1 MNRKLFLSLA
11 ALGLALSPFTVLA
24 ADEAAKPLT
33 VEKSTQKGMVSGG
46 RVEQVTATVTAIDAP
61 NRLVTLKGKKETD
74 TIKMG
79 PEVKNF
85 DQIKVG
91 DVVRVTVS
99 QGVVLS
105 LQAPGAKAVEPTVSA
120 SGQAAPIG
128 ARPAGDV
135 KVGIKGT
142 VTVAKID
149 MKSRVV
155 TLESA
160 EGRRFKVK
168 AGQEVAIEKLKIG
181 DKVLAEYTEGVAIAV
196 EPAPAK
202 KAKKSSAK

>member
-11 ALGLALSPFTVLA
+11 ALGLALSPAAFA
-24 ADEAAKPLT
+24 ADDAAKPLT
-33 VEKSTQKGMVSGG
+33 VEKSTQKGMVAGG

-79 PEVKNF
+79 PEVVNF

-91 DVVRVTVS
+91 DVVKVTVS

-105 LQAPGAKAVEPTVSA
+105 LQAPGAKAVEPSVTA
-120 SGQAAPIG
+120 TGEAAAVG
-128 ARPAGDV
+128 AKPAGDI
-135 KVGIKGT
+135 KVGLKGT
-142 VTVAKID
+142 VTVTKID
-149 MKSRVV
+149 MKTRLV
-155 TLESA
+155 TLTGQ
-160 EGRRFKVK
+160 EGRSYKVK
-168 AGQEVAIEKLKIG
+168 AAKDVQIDKLKVG
-181 DKVLAEYTEGVAIAV
+181 DKVLAEYTESVGIAV
-196 EPAPAK
+196 TPAPK

>member
-79 PEVKNF
+79 PEVVNF

-91 DVVRVTVS
+91 DVVKVTVS

-105 LQAPGAKAVEPTVSA
+105 LQAPGAKAVAPAVTATGE
-120 SGQAAPIG
+120 AAPVG
-128 ARPAGDV
+128 AKPAGEV
-135 KVGIKGT
+135 TVGLKGT
-142 VTVAKID
+142 VTVSKID
-149 MKSRVV
+149 MKTRMV
-155 TLESA
+155 TLTGP
-160 EGRRFKVK
+160 EGRNFKVK
-168 AGQEVAIEKLKIG
+168 AGKDVAIDKLKVG
-181 DKVLAEYTEGVAIAV
+181 DKVLAEYTESVGIAV
-196 EPAPAK
+196 TPAPAK

>member
-11 ALGLALSPFTVLA
+11 ALGLALSPAVILA

-33 VEKSTQKGMVSGG
+33 VHSSTEKGMVSGG
-46 RVEQVTATVTAIDAP
+46 RVEQVTATVTAVDAP

-91 DVVRVTVS
+91 DIVRVTVS

-105 LQAPGAKAVEPTVSA
+105 LQAPGAKPVEPTVTA
-120 SGQAAPIG
+120 SGEAAPIG
-128 ARPAGDV
+128 AKPAGDV

-149 MKSRVV
+149 MKSRIV

-160 EGRRFKVK
+160 EGRKFKVK

>member
-46 RVEQVTATVTAIDAP
+46 RVEQVTATVTAVDAP

-105 LQAPGAKAVEPTVSA
+105 LQAPGAKAVEPTVTA
-120 SGQAAPIG
+120 TGEAAAPG
-128 ARPAGDV
+128 AKPAGEV

-142 VTVAKID
+142 VTVTKID
-149 MKSRVV
+149 MKSRLV
-155 TLESA
+155 TLEGP
-160 EGRRFKVK
+160 EGRKFKVQAAK
-168 AGQEVAIEKLKIG
+168 DVAIDKLKVG
-181 DKVLAEYTEGVAIAV
+181 DKVLAEYTESVGIAV
-196 EPAPAK
+196 TPAPK

>member
-11 ALGLALSPFTVLA
+11 ALGLALSPAAILA

-33 VEKSTQKGMVSGG
+33 VEKSSQKGMVSGG
-46 RVEQVTATVTAIDAP
+46 RVEQVTATVTAVDAA

-79 PEVKNF
+79 PEVVNF

-91 DVVRVTVS
+91 DVVKVTVS

-105 LQAPGAKAVEPTVSA
+105 LQAPGAKAVEPTVTA
-120 SGQAAPIG
+120 TGEAAPVG
-128 ARPAGDV
+128 AKPAGDV
-135 KVGIKGT
+135 KVGIKAT
-142 VTVAKID
+142 VTVTKID
-149 MKSRVV
+149 MKTRLV
-155 TLESA
+155 TLTGA
-160 EGRRFKVK
+160 EGRNYKVK
-168 AGQEVAIEKLKIG
+168 AAPDVAIDKLKVG
-181 DKVLAEYTEGVAIAV
+181 DKVLAEYTEGVGIAV
-196 EPAPAK
+196 EPAKK

>member
-11 ALGLALSPFTVLA
+11 ALGLALSPFAVLA
-24 ADEAAKPLT
+24 ADDAAKPLT
-33 VEKSTQKGMVSGG
+33 VEKSTQKGMVAGG

-79 PEVKNF
+79 PEVVNF
-85 DQIKVG
+85 AQIKVG

-105 LQAPGAKAVEPTVSA
+105 LQAPGSKAVAPTASA
-120 SGQAAPIG
+120 TGEAAPVG
-128 ARPAGDV
+128 ARPAGEV
-135 KVGIKGT
+135 KVGLKGT
-142 VTVAKID
+142 VTVSKID
-149 MKSRVV
+149 MKTRFV
-155 TLESA
+155 TLTGP
-160 EGRRFKVK
+160 EGRNFKVK
-168 AGQEVAIEKLKIG
+168 AAQDIPLDKLKVG
-181 DKVLAEYTEGVAIAV
+181 DKVLAEYTESVGIAV
-196 EPAPAK
+196 EPAPK

>member
-11 ALGLALSPFTVLA
+11 ALGLALSPATFA
-24 ADEAAKPLT
+24 ADDAAKPLT

-79 PEVKNF
+79 PEVVNF

-91 DVVRVTVS
+91 DVVKVTVS

-105 LQAPGAKAVEPTVSA
+105 LQAPGAKAVEPSVTA
-120 SGQAAPIG
+120 TGEAAAVG
-128 ARPAGDV
+128 AKPAGDI
-135 KVGIKGT
+135 KVGLKGT
-142 VTVAKID
+142 VTVTKID
-149 MKSRVV
+149 MKTRLV
-155 TLESA
+155 TLTGQ
-160 EGRRFKVK
+160 EGRSYKVK
-168 AGQEVAIEKLKIG
+168 AAKDVQIDKLKVG
-181 DKVLAEYTEGVAIAV
+181 DKVLAEYTESVGIAV
-196 EPAPAK
+196 TPAPK